1 MTEES
6 PSQNQIIIKYC
17 LPITAVSFIIF
28 LCGFFNLESAKLA
41 LWASAVFSILAGV
54 IIYCYTTDKIN
65 AQRNEEISNIKTE
78 AEKLSKLHY
87 NIHLINPEKE
97 LDEQIAYGLRIL
109 SETIKEPTFAC
120 FNYKNNEL
128 NFIAASRSNGYSEQV
143 NISGE
148 DTLIKEISNKIKSIT
163 DYESLMKSGGNTKPV
178 IFADDNNVKCQIFTI
193 ELYSNV
199 YAILV
204 EIGKGRL
211 EDSENR
217 IITEFCKGIA
227 LVFANNN
234 KDSKQEKPEKI
245 QKNKENDLNQQIS
258 ENLYDSMLPSMLP
271 SIPGWDLA
279 KYFYPS
285 ANRADFMDI
294 ISLTTDKYMLLLGKC
309 SGYGI
314 NAAMYVSKLKV
325 IIRCFIEEF
334 QSPAKLLNKISKYL
348 NSDLMPDLFVDVT
361 AITFSPIDSQV
372 TVAMAGNTLPI
383 INRTRSGFAEIP
395 ELETGIP
402 LGLFN
407 QGTEPYKD
415 QFINIMPG
423 DGIVLHTDG
432 ITDLPGKGLER
443 LSNEDLKNILDKLPE
458 QDADDML
465 NSLVKQIKGN
475 NSSELPEEDHS
486 IIYLKAE

>member
-6 PSQNQIIIKYC
+6 PSKNQIIIKYC
-17 LPITAVSFIIF
+17 LPLTAVSFIIS
-28 LCGFFNLESAKLA
+28 LCGFFKEESTQIY
-41 LWASAVFSILAGV
+41 LWSAAVFSILAV
-54 IIYCYTTDKIN
+54 TIVYCYTTDRVN
-65 AQRNEEISNIKTE
+65 QERSDEIESVKTE

-87 NIHLINPEKE
+87 NLHLINPQKE
-97 LDEQIAYGLRIL
+97 LKEQIESGLKIL

-120 FNYKNNEL
+120 FNYKNKNL
-128 NFIAASRSNGYSEQV
+128 NFLAASRNSSYNEQQS
-143 NISGE
+143 IACE
-148 DTLIKEISNKIKSIT
+148 DPLIKEISNKIKSLT
-163 DYESLMKSGGNTKPV
+163 DYESVMKSGGNAKPISFV
-178 IFADDNNVKCQIFTI
+178 NDNNVKGQIFTI
-193 ELYSNV
+193 ELNSNV
-199 YAILV
+199 YALLA
-204 EIGKGRL
+204 ELGQDEL
-211 EDSENR
+211 EDKDKR
-217 IITEFCKGIA
+217 IIDEFCKGIA
-227 LVFANNN
+227 LVFANYKDNDILKSDIN
-234 KDSKQEKPEKI
+234 KNDKEKEL
-245 QKNKENDLNQQIS
+245 DQQIS
-258 ENLYDSMLPSMLP
+258 EKLYESMLPNNIP
-271 SIPGWDLA
+271 TIPGWNLA

-285 ANRADFMDI
+285 AKRADFMDI
-294 ISLTTDKYMLLLGKC
+294 FNLTTDKYMLLLGKC
-309 SGYGI
+309 SGSGI

-361 AITFSPIDSQV
+361 AITFSPLDNQI

-415 QFINIMPG
+415 QIINIMPG
-423 DGIVLHTDG
+423 DGIILHTDG
-432 ITDLPGKGLER
+432 ITDLPGKGIER
-443 LSNEDLKNILDKLPE
+443 FSNEDLKNILDKLPE

-465 NSLVKQIKGN
+465 NTLVRQIKGN
-475 NSSELPEEDHS
+475 KSNELPEEDHS

>member
-1 MTEES
+1 M
-6 PSQNQIIIKYC
+6 
-17 LPITAVSFIIF
+17 AVSFIIS
-28 LCGFFNLESAKLA
+28 LCGFFKEETAQIY
-41 LWASAVFSILAGV
+41 LWSSAVFSILAIV
-54 IIYCYTTDKIN
+54 IVYCYTTDKVN
-65 AQRNEEISNIKTE
+65 RERNDELENIKSE

-87 NIHLINPEKE
+87 NLHLISPEKE
-97 LDEQIAYGLRIL
+97 LKEQIEYGLRIL
-109 SETIKEPTFAC
+109 SEIIEEPTFAC
-120 FNYKNNEL
+120 FNYKNKKL
-128 NFIAASRSNGYSEQV
+128 NFIAASRNNGYNEQQ
-143 NISGE
+143 NIPAE
-148 DTLIKEISNKIKSIT
+148 DSLIKEITNKIKSLT
-163 DYESLMKSGGNTKPV
+163 DYETVMKAGGNTNP
-178 IFADDNNVKCQIFTI
+178 IEFSNENNVKGRIFTI

-199 YAILV
+199 YALLI
-204 EIGKGRL
+204 EIGKDEL

-227 LVFANNN
+227 LVFSNNH
-234 KDSKQEKPEKI
+234 KPDFEESE
-245 QKNKENDLNQQIS
+245 KNKPIKEKESDRQLS
-258 ENLYDSMLPSMLP
+258 MNLYDSMLPSNFP
-271 SIPGWDLA
+271 TIPGWELA

-294 ISLTTDKYMLLLGKC
+294 LNLTTDKYMLLLGKC
-309 SGYGI
+309 SGSGI
-314 NAAMYVSKLKV
+314 NAAMYVNKLKV
-325 IIRCFIEEF
+325 IIRCFVEEF

-361 AITFSPIDSQV
+361 AITFTPLDNQI

-423 DGIVLHTDG
+423 DGIILHTDG
-432 ITDLPGKGLER
+432 ITDLPGKGIER
-443 LSNEDLKNILDKLPE
+443 FSNEDLKNILDKLPE

-465 NSLVKQIKGN
+465 NTLVKQIKGN